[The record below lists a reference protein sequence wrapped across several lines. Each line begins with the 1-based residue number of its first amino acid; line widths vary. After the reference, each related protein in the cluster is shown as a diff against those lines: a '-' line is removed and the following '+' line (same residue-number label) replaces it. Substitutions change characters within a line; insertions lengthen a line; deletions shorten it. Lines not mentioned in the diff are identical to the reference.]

1 MTLKKIALRFIP
13 TLLAFPIGGE
23 IVALTIG
30 SVRTNTD
37 ALIGGAIVGI
47 VLGALQ
53 FWALKPLNVSATWV
67 VSSAISLSI
76 GSFIAALVT
85 GLETTS
91 SSLAIQG
98 LISGAL
104 VGAGQGLIQKFS
116 IASIAIWT
124 LSVSLTWAIAWVITS
139 KVIVDVKYGYAI
151 FGSSGALVATSILT
165 LVIPRV
171 FQSSK

>member
-1 MTLKKIALRFIP
+1 MSLKKIALRFVP

-30 SVRTNTD
+30 SVRTNAD

-53 FWALKPLNVSATWV
+53 FWALKPLNVNATWV
-67 VSSAISLSI
+67 LSSAISLSI
-76 GSFIAALVT
+76 GSFIAALIT

-91 SSLAIQG
+91 SSLAMQG

-104 VGAGQGLIQKFS
+104 VGVGQGLVQKLS
-116 IASIAIWT
+116 KTSIAIWT
-124 LSVSLTWAIAWVITS
+124 SSVSLTWALAWIVTS
-139 KVIVDVKYGYAI
+139 KVIIDVEYGYAI

-165 LVIPRV
+165 LFIPRV